1 MSKEP
6 SPIPAS
12 NIFIDTEPLQHNLTW
27 DIDDQNNASGLI
39 IYRSFIQEE
48 GEIPNLLINSSNG
61 LPEQEEWQWEVVH
74 ETTNIDTT
82 FIDTVNIFSDL
93 TDSELK
99 NIQELCKTRKYPKNS
114 MIILEEEMG
123 DVVFIVMS
131 GTVKITRVNDEGKE
145 VILAMLGSGEVFG
158 EMAILDGESRSAN
171 ALSQENCEV
180 ITINREDFLN
190 LLKTN
195 NKVSLN
201 LMTEFAIRLRKSDQ
215 QIEAL
220 SLDDAEHRIGVSILN
235 LAEELGVIRQ
245 GVVTVDNLPYQQD
258 IANMAG
264 TSRETVSRVM
274 KIFEDRGLITKAGHK
289 LSIPDYAFFKRIF
302 G

>member
-1 MSKEP
+1 M
-6 SPIPAS
+6 
-12 NIFIDTEPLQHNLTW
+12 
-27 DIDDQNNASGLI
+27 DIDFLKS
-39 IYRSFIQEE
+39 
-48 GEIPNLLINSSNG
+48 
-61 LPEQEEWQWEVVH
+61 
-74 ETTNIDTT
+74 
-82 FIDTVNIFSDL
+82 VNIFSDL
-93 TDSELK
+93 SESELN

-180 ITINREDFLN
+180 VTINREDFLN

-220 SLDDAEHRIGVSILN
+220 SLDDAEHRIGVCVLN
-235 LAEELGVIRQ
+235 FAEDMGVIRKGQ
-245 GVVTVDNLPYQQD
+245 VTIANLPYQQD

-264 TSRETVSRVM
+264 TSRETVSRVF
-274 KIFEDRGLITKAGHK
+274 KILEDRHMLFKEGHTLI
-289 LSIPDYAFFKRIF
+289 IPDYSYFKRVF

>member
-1 MSKEP
+1 M
-6 SPIPAS
+6 
-12 NIFIDTEPLQHNLTW
+12 
-27 DIDDQNNASGLI
+27 DIDFLKS
-39 IYRSFIQEE
+39 
-48 GEIPNLLINSSNG
+48 
-61 LPEQEEWQWEVVH
+61 
-74 ETTNIDTT
+74 
-82 FIDTVNIFSDL
+82 VNIFSDL
-93 TDSELK
+93 SESEL
-99 NIQELCKTRKYPKNS
+99 NSIQEICKTRKYPKNS

-180 ITINREDFLN
+180 VTINREDFLS

-245 GVVTVDNLPYQQD
+245 GVVTVENLPYQQD

-274 KIFEDRGLITKAGHK
+274 KTFEDRGLITKTGHK

>member
-1 MSKEP
+1 MELD
-6 SPIPAS
+6 
-12 NIFIDTEPLQHNLTW
+12 FL
-27 DIDDQNNASGLI
+27 
-39 IYRSFIQEE
+39 RS
-48 GEIPNLLINSSNG
+48 
-61 LPEQEEWQWEVVH
+61 
-74 ETTNIDTT
+74 
-82 FIDTVNIFSDL
+82 VNIFSGLSDSDL
-93 TDSELK
+93 DGISAVC
-99 NIQELCKTRKYPKNS
+99 QTRKYPKNS

-123 DVVFIVMS
+123 DVVFIVKV

-145 VILAMLGSGEVFG
+145 VILAMLGVGEVFG
-158 EMAILDGESRSAN
+158 EMAVLDGESRSAN
-171 ALSQENCEV
+171 ALAQEDCEV
-180 ITINREDFLN
+180 VAINRQEFLN
-190 LLKTN
+190 ILKMN
-195 NKVSLN
+195 HKVSFN

-235 LAEELGVIRQ
+235 LAEEMGVIRH
-245 GVVTVDNLPYQQD
+245 GSVTVDNLPYQQD

-274 KIFEDRGLITKAGHK
+274 KMFEERGLIEKTGHI

>member
-1 MSKEP
+1 
-6 SPIPAS
+6 
-12 NIFIDTEPLQHNLTW
+12 L
-27 DIDDQNNASGLI
+27 DIDFL
-39 IYRSFIQEE
+39 RS
-48 GEIPNLLINSSNG
+48 
-61 LPEQEEWQWEVVH
+61 
-74 ETTNIDTT
+74 
-82 FIDTVNIFSDL
+82 VNIFSDL
-93 TDSELK
+93 SESEL
-99 NIQELCKTRKYPKNS
+99 NSIQELCKTRKYPKNS

-180 ITINREDFLN
+180 VAINREDFLN

-195 NKVSLN
+195 NKVSLS

-235 LAEELGVIRQ
+235 LAEEMGVIRQ
-245 GVVTVDNLPYQQD
+245 GVVTVENLPYQQD
-258 IANMAG
+258 IANMSG

-274 KIFEDRGLITKAGHK
+274 KIFEDRGLITKTGHK

>member
-1 MSKEP
+1 M
-6 SPIPAS
+6 
-12 NIFIDTEPLQHNLTW
+12 
-27 DIDDQNNASGLI
+27 DIDFLKS
-39 IYRSFIQEE
+39 
-48 GEIPNLLINSSNG
+48 
-61 LPEQEEWQWEVVH
+61 
-74 ETTNIDTT
+74 
-82 FIDTVNIFSDL
+82 VNIFSDL
-93 TDSELK
+93 SESEL
-99 NIQELCKTRKYPKNS
+99 NSIQELCKTRKYPKNS

-158 EMAILDGESRSAN
+158 EMAVLDGESRSAN

-180 ITINREDFLN
+180 VAINREDFLN

-195 NKVSLN
+195 NKVSLS

-235 LAEELGVIRQ
+235 LAEEMGVIRQ
-245 GVVTVDNLPYQQD
+245 GVVTVENLPYQQD
-258 IANMAG
+258 IANMSG

-274 KIFEDRGLITKAGHK
+274 KIFEDRGLITKTGHK

>member
-1 MSKEP
+1 MDLD
-6 SPIPAS
+6 
-12 NIFIDTEPLQHNLTW
+12 FL
-27 DIDDQNNASGLI
+27 
-39 IYRSFIQEE
+39 
-48 GEIPNLLINSSNG
+48 SS
-61 LPEQEEWQWEVVH
+61 VS
-74 ETTNIDTT
+74 
-82 FIDTVNIFSDL
+82 IFSDL
-93 TDSELK
+93 SDSELD
-99 NIQELCKTRKYPKNS
+99 NIKTLCQTRKYPKNS

-123 DVVFIVMS
+123 DVVFIVMA

-171 ALSQENCEV
+171 ALAQENCEV
-180 ITINREDFLN
+180 VTINREEFLN
-190 LLKTN
+190 LIKTN
-195 NKVSLN
+195 NKVALN
-201 LMTEFAIRLRKSDQ
+201 LMTEFAVRLRKSDQ

-235 LAEELGVIRQ
+235 LAEEMGVIRK
-245 GVVTVDNLPYQQD
+245 GSVTVDNLPYQQD

-274 KIFEDRGLITKAGHK
+274 KIFEERGLITKTGHK

>member
-1 MSKEP
+1 M
-6 SPIPAS
+6 
-12 NIFIDTEPLQHNLTW
+12 
-27 DIDDQNNASGLI
+27 DIDFLKS
-39 IYRSFIQEE
+39 
-48 GEIPNLLINSSNG
+48 
-61 LPEQEEWQWEVVH
+61 
-74 ETTNIDTT
+74 
-82 FIDTVNIFSDL
+82 VNIFSDL

-99 NIQELCKTRKYPKNS
+99 SIQELCKTRKYPKNS

-180 ITINREDFLN
+180 VTINREDFLN

-245 GVVTVDNLPYQQD
+245 GAVTVENLPYQQD

-274 KIFEDRGLITKAGHK
+274 KTFEDRGLITKTGHK